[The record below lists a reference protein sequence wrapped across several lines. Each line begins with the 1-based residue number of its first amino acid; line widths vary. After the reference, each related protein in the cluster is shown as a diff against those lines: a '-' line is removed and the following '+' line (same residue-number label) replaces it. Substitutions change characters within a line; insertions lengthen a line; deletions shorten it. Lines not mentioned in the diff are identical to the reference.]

1 MSVENKT
8 QSKDIK
14 MRDLFNIKNSLAQGK
29 YLWGII
35 KIGKLNS
42 KFAVGEDKSFPT
54 FQSDTKYTICMP
66 TLRIFVQGILFEY
79 GKNLC
84 SLWRGTTYCF
94 RECDF

>member
-1 MSVENKT
+1 M
-8 QSKDIK
+8 
-14 MRDLFNIKNSLAQGK
+14 KNQDNDTYSLAQGK
-29 YLWGII
+29 YPWEII
-35 KIGKLNS
+35 KIDKLNS

-84 SLWRGTTYCF
+84 SLWRGTIYCF
-94 RECDF
+94 CEYDF